1 MNSTKEAA
9 ANVQRY
15 PVACPDISELE
26 IEAAADAVRSTW
38 ISSIGPH
45 LEEFEATFAE
55 ACGVEHAIAVANGT
69 VAMHVALEALGIGP
83 GDEVIVP
90 SLTYIATANTVRY
103 TGATP
108 VFADVSPNT
117 WCLDPDHVA
126 SLVGPRTSAIVA
138 VHLYGHPA
146 DMDALAKIAR
156 AHGLALLEDAAEAP
170 FATYRGSATG
180 GLGDVAGFSFFG
192 NKIITCGEGGAVTTS
207 DSRLAARVRL
217 LRGQGMD
224 PDRRYYF
231 PVVGYNYRLT
241 NVAASILCAQMTRKE
256 QLISR
261 RDQLF
266 AAYDHA
272 FAKMGA
278 IELQPVAPWAT
289 RAPWLYTILLRDGDI
304 DRDNVMALLSAD
316 GVDSRPIFIPLH
328 TLPPYED
335 AARDPLPVTE
345 DLASRGLSLPTSSI
359 WGPEVAQE
367 VARRLER
374 IVARR

>member
-1 MNSTKEAA
+1 MTSKDEAERA
-9 ANVQRY
+9 VRRY

-26 IEAAADAVRSTW
+26 IQSTADAVRSTW
-38 ISSIGPH
+38 ISSIGPR
-45 LEEFEATFAE
+45 LEEFEATWAE
-55 ACGVEHAIAVANGT
+55 ACGVEYAVAVSNGT

-108 VFADVSPNT
+108 VFADVSPDT
-117 WCLDPDHVA
+117 WCLDPDRVA
-126 SLVGPRTSAIVA
+126 SLVGPRTVAIVA

-146 DMDALAKIAR
+146 DMDVLGEIAQK
-156 AHGLALLEDAAEAP
+156 HGLALLEDAAEAP
-170 FATYRGSATG
+170 FATYRGRLTG
-180 GLGDVAGFSFFG
+180 GLGTVAGFSFFG
-192 NKIITCGEGGAVTTS
+192 NKIITCGEGGAVTTN
-207 DSRLAARVRL
+207 DPEIARRVRL

-224 PDRRYYF
+224 PDRRYFF

-241 NVAASILCAQMTRKE
+241 NVAAAILCAQMTRRE
-256 QLISR
+256 ALVSR

-266 AAYDHA
+266 AAYDSA
-272 FAKMGA
+272 FADMEA

-289 RAPWLYTILLRDGDI
+289 RAPWMYTILLRHGI
-304 DRDNVMALLSAD
+304 DRDEVMSQLGAD
-316 GVDSRPIFIPLH
+316 GVDSRPLFIPLH

-335 AARDPLPVTE
+335 PASQPLPVTD

-359 WGPEVAQE
+359 WGPEDARE

-374 IVARR
+374 VLARS

>member
-1 MNSTKEAA
+1 MSFLDEPSRD
-9 ANVQRY
+9 VRRY

-26 IEAAADAVRSTW
+26 IEAAADTVRSTW
-38 ISSIGPH
+38 ISSIGPR
-45 LEEFEATFAE
+45 LEEFETSFAE

-69 VAMHVALEALGIGP
+69 VAMHVALEALRIGP

-108 VFADVSPNT
+108 VFADVSPDT

-126 SLVGPRTSAIVA
+126 SLIGPRTVAIVA

-146 DMDALAKIAR
+146 DMDALGEIAR

-170 FATYRGSATG
+170 FATYRGRTTG
-180 GLGDVAGFSFFG
+180 GLGAVAGFSFFG
-192 NKIITCGEGGAVTTS
+192 NKIITCGEGGAVTTN
-207 DSRLAARVRL
+207 DSHLAERVRL

-224 PDRRYYF
+224 PDRRYFF

-241 NVAASILCAQMTRKE
+241 NVAASILCAQMSRKKE
-256 QLISR
+256 LLAR

-266 AAYDHA
+266 AAYDSA
-272 FAKMGA
+272 FADMGA

-289 RAPWLYTILLRDGDI
+289 RAPWLYTILLRGEGL
-304 DRDNVMALLSAD
+304 DRDDVMSRLSAD
-316 GVDSRPIFIPLH
+316 GVDSRPMFIPLH
-328 TLPPYED
+328 TLPPYQDPAGE
-335 AARDPLPVTE
+335 PLPVTD
-345 DLASRGLSLPTSSI
+345 DLAKRGLSLPTSSI
-359 WGPEVAQE
+359 WGPEDARE
-367 VARRLER
+367 VARRLGR
-374 IVARR
+374 ILARS